1 MSNPLFAQ
9 FGNNAAN
16 MGGFGDILKAAN
28 SLRQQMQNPKA
39 EVERLLNSGQMTQA
53 QFNQFSQIANMIMG
67 GKK

>member
-9 FGNNAAN
+9 FGNKSAN
-16 MGGFGDILKAAN
+16 IGGFGDILKAAN
-28 SLRQQMQNPKA
+28 SLSQQMQNPKA

-53 QFNQFSQIANMIMG
+53 QFNQFSQIANMIMC